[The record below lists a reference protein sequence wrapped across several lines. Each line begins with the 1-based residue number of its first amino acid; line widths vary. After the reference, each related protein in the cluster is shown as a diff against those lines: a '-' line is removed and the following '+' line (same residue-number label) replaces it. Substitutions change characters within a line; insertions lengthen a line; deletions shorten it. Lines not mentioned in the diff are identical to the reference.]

1 MRGNRRERAKALS
14 AIPNLACRDGRLI
27 PVPVDAAPHGNPRLL
42 FHDDMIG
49 LRKEVHPALASRC
62 AAARNRT
69 CNMGHASHST
79 WIRCPIC
86 VRDNAHGCRNI
97 RRLPAA
103 CTVPGWLTALTCQGL
118 RDQPRLVDVMSALRI
133 CSTRQPRF
141 ERHREPHIKSFYHS
155 PCRQCLGPF
164 LWISIHPVSEIM
176 VLTWIVFFYCLRNSF
191 QRT

>member
-1 MRGNRRERAKALS
+1 MRGNRRERANALS

-49 LRKEVHPALASRC
+49 LRKEGHPALVFRC
-62 AAARNRT
+62 ASARNRM

-86 VRDNAHGCRNI
+86 IRDNAHGCRNI

-103 CTVPGWLTALTCQGL
+103 CTVPGWLTALSAKASTISLDSSTLCRRSGFVPL
-118 RDQPRLVDVMSALRI
+118 ANLVSNTIANQTSSLSI
-133 CSTRQPRF
+133 
-141 ERHREPHIKSFYHS
+141 ILL
-155 PCRQCLGPF
+155 CRQCLCPF
-164 LWISIHPVSEIM
+164 SWNSIHPV
-176 VLTWIVFFYCLRNSF
+176 
-191 QRT
+191 